1 MSEKLKILTL
11 NKLPRNNELLAMYLN
26 DAGYE
31 TLVAS
36 SYEEFDQI
44 FKEKGPEIALALID
58 IIGFDHDIWE
68 RCECLRMAE
77 IPFLVIAPKQSRAIQ
92 QEGLIHGAR
101 GTLTK
106 PIIIRELL
114 GLIAALLEGK

>member
-1 MSEKLKILTL
+1 MSDKLNILTL

-26 DAGYE
+26 DAGYQ
-31 TLVAS
+31 TIVAS
-36 SYEEFDQI
+36 NYSEFDQI
-44 FKEKGPEIALALID
+44 LDVGTEIALALID

-68 RCECLRMAE
+68 RCERLRTAE

-114 GLIAALLEGK
+114 GLIAALVEGK